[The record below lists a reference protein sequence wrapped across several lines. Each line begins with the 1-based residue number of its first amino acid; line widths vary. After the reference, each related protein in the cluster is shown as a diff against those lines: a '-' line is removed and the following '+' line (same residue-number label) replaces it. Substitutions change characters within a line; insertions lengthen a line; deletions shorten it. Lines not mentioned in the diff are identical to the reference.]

1 MSLPHIGEAVMP
13 LSIIAWV
20 LGKTGLP
27 QWALELIALALAA
40 GAVYAWHVHTFDA
53 GVKSEVQRV
62 ELQNAKT
69 TARLE
74 GKAATAGAL
83 HADEDKDLGEFRTA
97 HPVEPVRLCVA
108 APSLQTPAAVNISVA
123 APAIGSDVQPVPA
136 GDSGVRTETGPDIS
150 GLLEALAARADQVS
164 AQARE
169 LQTRDLP

>member
-1 MSLPHIGEAVMP
+1 MMPASL
-13 LSIIAWV
+13 IAWV

-27 QWALELIALALAA
+27 QWVLELIALAAVA
-40 GAVYAWHVHTFDA
+40 GAVYAYHVHTFNS
-53 GVKSEVQRV
+53 GVAAEVARV
-62 ELQNAKT
+62 NLQNAKV
-69 TARLE
+69 TAQLE

-108 APSLQTPAAVNISVA
+108 APSLQTPASVQISVA
-123 APAIGSDVQPVPA
+123 TPAIGSDVQSVPA
-136 GDSGVRTETGPDIS
+136 GNSGVRAEAGPDIS
-150 GLLEALAARADQVS
+150 GLLEALAARADQIA